1 MKLLLSFMTLLRQRF
16 ERGSV
21 RQQSYLH
28 RPLQLLRSC
37 WLDHEARSKGDAR
50 LPGTGP
56 RRNPSPGG
64 SPCPPRPR
72 HLRWGRR
79 RRGAPPAG
87 PSPARSP
94 GAPSTC
100 WRTSSWRA
108 AWGRRRAGGS
118 AALCPPRPR
127 PPPLYAPAGTDGNT
141 IRGHPSPGDESRGQ
155 ADAHGPRS
163 PQQPGRDGTAQHG
176 EPSRRLTPQGGGA
189 GGSPGRR
196 GRRQPCLSRCR
207 AAAPTRPGAA
217 PGGSFA
223 LPSHLLTPRPL
234 RSRAGPSGTAGPASA
249 STAAPRHGTARL
261 RAPGATGSRVW
272 GQHRRELQEPSFG
285 TAELCRDSEKC
296 FGVEIN
302 LSQFKWTEGN
312 CWISNLTAE
321 LKEVC
326 LPNLP
331 AKFRISNFSFIVTFI
346 LWRATVTCHCHL
358 PSHLL
363 LNPFIFQNFSSIS
376 LESVT
381 LQHVAL
387 NSASELGAL
396 C

>member
-189 GGSPGRR
+189 GGSRACPGAERLPQPALGLLRAAPSPSPHTCSRR
-196 GRRQPCLSRCR
+196 GRSAPEPAR
-207 AAAPTRPGAA
+207 AARPA
-217 PGGSFA
+217 
-223 LPSHLLTPRPL
+223 RPL
-234 RSRAGPSGTAGPASA
+234 PP
-249 STAAPRHGTARL
+249 PRHHGTARL